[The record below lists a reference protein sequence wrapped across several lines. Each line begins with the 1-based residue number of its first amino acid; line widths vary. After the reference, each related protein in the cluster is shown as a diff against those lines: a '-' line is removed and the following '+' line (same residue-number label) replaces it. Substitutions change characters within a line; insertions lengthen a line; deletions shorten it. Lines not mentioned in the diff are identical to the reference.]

1 MKYHIY
7 INGEPVRDGDF
18 ETKKAAQKAV
28 RSLVDTVG
36 GSDGWPA
43 RISDYEIRRVG
54 DSTRRKNPAAPKK
67 KKPLAGEK
75 TWNDGT
81 RIYHDGRDWI
91 LTINGKEHFRY
102 GTLAAV
108 NHVRQVWLRDHGN
121 ERKKNP
127 VSKAG
132 PKQAPQYRVVAVK
145 AGKPVA
151 WWTGKVFDTDKVMAK
166 RYAREV
172 DARAVAGNLADMVDS
187 PYRMAVETIKGF
199 SVSQGRRPNPV
210 PPSSAARDSK
220 KRAAHLYERFTG
232 HQANPVPEVLD
243 TGENDVYINIGR
255 ADAVEYTTTRDGRE
269 ESYRHE
275 FRPLS
280 RPRLIVASDGKSARI
295 VGGRFRF
302 TERGFVDH
310 DADDNPRE

>member
-67 KKPLAGEK
+67 KKPL
-75 TWNDGT
+75 
-81 RIYHDGRDWI
+81 
-91 LTINGKEHFRY
+91 
-102 GTLAAV
+102 
-108 NHVRQVWLRDHGN
+108 
-121 ERKKNP
+121 
-127 VSKAG
+127 AG

-243 TGENDVYINIGR
+243 TDDDDVYINIGR

-310 DADDNPRE
+310 DVNDNPRE